1 MMKKTLYFFMLILI
15 SLKVQ
20 SQDYITKKDS
30 TKIEALVLE
39 INSSDIIYSFYNY
52 QDGPKITL
60 TKSDIAYITY
70 KNGTKEVFIQQE
82 KQPISLSELPKL
94 KKSEIAKTTETV
106 YKPKHRVFAPF
117 MCHAGFV
124 FNNRYANV
132 PLKDPDYG
140 MAAGLYYSPA
150 SQHTT
155 MSYQFGF
162 NFLLGRSPFCK
173 FVIGANYLRSV
184 GEYNIHY
191 YANGGGSAPWT
202 SYTDYYKVNSTV
214 DFINIVGGVRFTIAK
229 KFHIEHLMAINLIA
243 KSSTRYTGYQNIH
256 VYSYGSNGNSYTN
269 ISDETIYYT
278 NAKIPSLGDVVGITV
293 SFCPRLTYDI
303 KIKEQTFGIYASYN
317 MALNYHLPWFVA
329 GITYYPFKKLK

>member
-1 MMKKTLYFFMLILI
+1 MA
-15 SLKVQ
+15 VQ

-39 INSSDIIYSFYNY
+39 INSSNIIYCFYNY

-60 TKSDIAYITY
+60 AKSDIAYIIY
-70 KNGTKEVFIQQE
+70 KNGTKEAFIQQV
-82 KQPISLSELPKL
+82 KQPNTLTELPEL
-94 KKSEIAKTTETV
+94 KKTEKTESIN
-106 YKPKHRVFAPF
+106 KPKNRMFAPF
-117 MCHAGFV
+117 MFHAGFV
-124 FNNRYANV
+124 FNNRYANL
-132 PLKDPDYG
+132 PLKDPNYG
-140 MAAGLYYSPA
+140 MTSSLHYSPA

-173 FVIGANYLRSV
+173 FVVGANYLRSI
-184 GEYNIHY
+184 GEYNIHSS
-191 YANGGGSAPWT
+191 NQTTSGPPWT
-202 SYTDYYKVNSTV
+202 STTEFFKVNSTV

-243 KSSTRYTGYQNIH
+243 KSSTTYTGFQNTR
-256 VYSYGSNGNSYTN
+256 VYSYGSSMNSYVD
-269 ISDETIYYT
+269 ISNETVYYR
-278 NAKIPSLGDVVGITV
+278 NEKIPSQTNDMGVTI

-303 KIKEQTFGIYASYN
+303 KIKEQTFGIYTSYN

>member
-1 MMKKTLYFFMLILI
+1 MA
-15 SLKVQ
+15 VQ

-39 INSSDIIYSFYNY
+39 INSSDIIYRFYNY

-60 TKSDIAYITY
+60 TKSDIAYIIY

-82 KQPISLSELPKL
+82 KQPNTLTELPEL
-94 KKSEIAKTTETV
+94 KKTEKTESIN
-106 YKPKHRVFAPF
+106 KPKNRMFAPF
-117 MCHAGFV
+117 MFHAGFV

-132 PLKDPDYG
+132 PLKDPNYG
-140 MAAGLYYSPA
+140 MTAGLHYSQA

-162 NFLLGRSPFCK
+162 NFLLGKSPFCK
-173 FVIGANYLRSV
+173 FVVGANYLRSI

-191 YANGGGSAPWT
+191 SSISGPGPPWT
-202 SYTDYYKVNSTV
+202 KTTEFIKVNSTV

-243 KSSTRYTGYQNIH
+243 KSSTRYTGFINRNT
-256 VYSYGSNGNSYTN
+256 STYGSTMNSSVT
-269 ISDETIYYT
+269 ISDETTYYT
-278 NAKIPSLGDVVGITV
+278 NEKIPSQTNDMGVTI

-303 KIKEQTFGIYASYN
+303 KIKEQTFGIYTSYN

>member
-1 MMKKTLYFFMLILI
+1 MA
-15 SLKVQ
+15 VQ

-39 INSSDIIYSFYNY
+39 INSSDIIYRFYNY

-82 KQPISLSELPKL
+82 KQPNTLTELPEL
-94 KKSEIAKTTETV
+94 KKTEKTENIN
-106 YKPKHRVFAPF
+106 KPKIRVFAPF
-117 MCHAGFV
+117 MFHAGFV
-124 FNNRYANV
+124 FNNRYVNL
-132 PLKDPDYG
+132 PLKDPDLG
-140 MAAGLYYSPA
+140 KFSGLEYSPA
-150 SQHTT
+150 SQRTT

-173 FVIGANYLRSV
+173 FVVGANYLQSV
-184 GEYNIHY
+184 GEYNIHSS
-191 YANGGGSAPWT
+191 NQTTSGPPWT
-202 SYTDYYKVNSTV
+202 STTEFFKVNSTI
-214 DFINIVGGVRFTIAK
+214 DFINIVGGIRFTIAK

-243 KSSTRYTGYQNIH
+243 KNSTTFTGYVKNH
-256 VYSYGSNGNSYTN
+256 VYSYGSTGNSYTN

-278 NAKIPSLGDVVGITV
+278 NAKIPSRGDNVGMTI

-303 KIKEQTFGIYASYN
+303 KIKEQTFGIYTSYN

-329 GITYYPFKKLK
+329 GITYYPFKKLN

>member
-1 MMKKTLYFFMLILI
+1 MMKKTLYFFMLIHI
-15 SLKVQ
+15 SLAVQ

-30 TKIEALVLE
+30 TKIEASVLE
-39 INSSDIIYSFYNY
+39 INSSNIIYRFYNY

-60 TKSDIAYITY
+60 TKSDIAYIFY

-82 KQPISLSELPKL
+82 KQPNTHIELPEL
-94 KKSEIAKTTETV
+94 KKTEKTENII
-106 YKPKHRVFAPF
+106 KPKNRVFAPF
-117 MCHAGFV
+117 MFHAGFV
-124 FNNRYANV
+124 FNNLYANV

-155 MSYQFGF
+155 ISYQFGF
-162 NFLLGRSPFCK
+162 NFLLGTSPFCK
-173 FVIGANYLRSV
+173 FVFGANYLRSI

-191 YANGGGSAPWT
+191 YAISGGSAPWT
-202 SYTDYYKVNSTV
+202 SYADYYKVSSTV

-256 VYSYGSNGNSYTN
+256 VYSYGSNGTSYTN

-278 NAKIPSLGDVVGITV
+278 NAKIPSLGDNVGITV

>member
-1 MMKKTLYFFMLILI
+1 MMKKTFYFFMLIHI
-15 SLKVQ
+15 SLAVQ

-30 TKIEALVLE
+30 TKIEASILE
-39 INSSDIIYSFYNY
+39 INSSDIIYRFYNY

-70 KNGTKEVFIQQE
+70 KNGTKEAFIQQE
-82 KQPISLSELPKL
+82 KQPNTLTELHEL
-94 KKSEIAKTTETV
+94 KKNEKTESTN
-106 YKPKHRVFAPF
+106 KPKNSVFAPF
-117 MCHAGFV
+117 MFHAGFV
-124 FNNRYANV
+124 FNNRYANL
-132 PLKDPDYG
+132 PLKDPDLG
-140 MAAGLYYSPA
+140 KFSGLEYSPA

-173 FVIGANYLRSV
+173 FVVGANYLRSV
-184 GEYNIHY
+184 GEYNIH
-191 YANGGGSAPWT
+191 NSNQTTSGPPWT
-202 SYTDYYKVNSTV
+202 STTEFFKVNSTV
-214 DFINIVGGVRFTIAK
+214 DFINIIGGIRFTIAK

-243 KSSTRYTGYQNIH
+243 KSSTTYTGYHNTR
-256 VYSYGSNGNSYTN
+256 VYSYGSSMSSYVDISNETVYYRNEKRPSQTN
-269 ISDETIYYT
+269 DMGVTI
-278 NAKIPSLGDVVGITV
+278 

-303 KIKEQTFGIYASYN
+303 KIKEQTFGIYTSYN

>member
-1 MMKKTLYFFMLILI
+1 MMKKTLYFFMLIHI
-15 SLKVQ
+15 SLVVQ

-30 TKIEALVLE
+30 TKIEASILE
-39 INSSDIIYSFYNY
+39 INSSDIIYRFYNY
-52 QDGPKITL
+52 PDGPKITL
-60 TKSDIAYITY
+60 TKSDIAYIIY
-70 KNGTKEVFIQQE
+70 KNGTKEAFIQQE
-82 KQPISLSELPKL
+82 KQPNTHTELPEL
-94 KKSEIAKTTETV
+94 KKSEIAKTTETE
-106 YKPKHRVFAPF
+106 YKPKNRVFAPF

-132 PLKDPDYG
+132 PLKDPDLG
-140 MAAGLYYSPA
+140 MTAGLYYTPA

-191 YANGGGSAPWT
+191 SAISGGSAPWT
-202 SYTDYYKVNSTV
+202 SVTEYYKVNSTV

-229 KFHIEHLMAINLIA
+229 KFHIEHLMTINLIA
-243 KSSTRYTGYQNIH
+243 KSSTRYTGYQNTH
-256 VYSYGSNGNSYTN
+256 VFSNGYTGNSYTN
-269 ISDETIYYT
+269 ISNETTYYT
-278 NAKIPSLGDVVGITV
+278 NEKIPSQTNDIGITI